1 MGEGIYDDDLEAE
14 IIEVGDGTLEVSITA
29 GHPGSAGEVS
39 IHLGHGLTLSVD
51 FAEPQQLVGIHI
63 DPPQTGL
70 GRSLYIA
77 QMLEILQTLVGPE
90 CAVEIESL
98 LASRG
103 VGKVVVRGEGGVV
116 RSRDP
121 YLRKNYAA
129 LQLGL
134 AIHLVEI
141 ANDRGELLGVRLV
154 AAFESLRQIEQVGNR
169 LIAEIFEQLFVEAVE
184 SIRVAN
190 ETDTWGFDDLE
201 ADMSELPTI
210 DEKIAMLSEDLI
222 TFRDIKLPAQLV
234 ELRERVLG
242 ILRDRRNVSRGEAA
256 QSMESAILSDEES
269 VENPPSLVET
279 SPGRLELTW
288 TRRPKGSSLR
298 VLDRND
304 QVVLAVAPIRQSDSK
319 WIAEAVYP
327 MDLTVSGIFVGA
339 TDQPFPMAE
348 GRALDRVLA
357 AIRLGQE
364 ATARSIHRRGSRD
377 ESKSAWAACGRAWEE
392 LGDHQ
397 RAQQAFRYAEG
408 QPFNRKRFFVDDV
421 RDALEG
427 TAKSDYR

>member
-1 MGEGIYDDDLEAE
+1 MNEAIYGDDLDTE
-14 IIEVGDGTLEVSITA
+14 IIEVGDGSLEISISA
-29 GHPGSAGEVS
+29 GQPGSAGEVS
-39 IHLGHGLTLSVD
+39 IRLGHGLTLSVD

-63 DPPQTGL
+63 DPLPEGL
-70 GRSLYIA
+70 GRGLYIA
-77 QMLEILQTLVGPE
+77 QMFEILQTLIGPE
-90 CAVEIESL
+90 CAVEIENL
-98 LASRG
+98 LASRQEG
-103 VGKVVVRGEGGVV
+103 TAVVRGEGGVV
-116 RSRDP
+116 RSEDP
-121 YLRKNYAA
+121 YLRKNLAA

-141 ANDRGELLGVRLV
+141 ANDRGELLGVRLL
-154 AAFESLRQIEQVGNR
+154 AAFESLRQIERIGNR
-169 LIAEIFEQLFVEAVE
+169 IMAEIFEQIFVESVE
-184 SIRVAN
+184 SIRFAN
-190 ETDTWGFDDLE
+190 ETDTWGFDDLD
-201 ADMSELPTI
+201 ADMGELVSI
-210 DEKIAMLSEDLI
+210 DQKIAMLSEDLI

-242 ILRDRRNVSRGEAA
+242 ILRDRRNVIQGETAHDV
-256 QSMESAILSDEES
+256 ESAILSDEES

-348 GRALDRVLA
+348 GRVLDRVLA

-364 ATARSIHRRGSRD
+364 ATARSIHRRSSRD
-377 ESKSAWAACGRAWEE
+377 EIKSAWTACGRAWKE
-392 LGDHQ
+392 LGDSQ

-408 QPFNRKRFFVDDV
+408 QRHNRERFFVDDV